1 MLILGK
7 EGESVMDYE
16 LAIIG
21 AGPAGYS
28 AGIYAGRSG
37 INAVVLDK
45 VGGGGLAMVSPNIEN
60 YAGFESISGMDLME
74 KMQKHAS
81 KYSDIHYIEEVK
93 NIKKNKDDTFSVE
106 TSEKTYLVK
115 AVILC
120 MGTEYRKLGVEGEQ
134 ELQGKGVS
142 YCATCDGQF
151 FKDKKVAVVGG
162 GNSALIEA
170 IFLKQIGC
178 EEVYLIHRRDQL
190 RAEKAYADEVREKK
204 VQILF
209 NKTVEKIVGEKKVE
223 YLDLKDTISNEKSKL
238 DVDGVFVS
246 IGEIPQ
252 NEVAKQLHVKLDE
265 RGYVIVDRKQKTN
278 VKGVFA
284 AGDITGGLRQV
295 ITACAEGAIAALS
308 STEALGKKYP
318 Y

>member
-7 EGESVMDYE
+7 EGESIMDYE

-93 NIKKNKDDTFSVE
+93 NVKKNKDDTFSVE

-209 NKTVEKIVGEKKVE
+209 NKTVEKIVGEQKVE

-284 AGDITGGLRQV
+284 AGDITGGLRQI

-308 STEALGKKYP
+308 STEVLGKKYP

>member
-1 MLILGK
+1 MGAWEI
-7 EGESVMDYE
+7 MDYE

-28 AGIYAGRSG
+28 AAIYAVRSG
-37 INAVVLDK
+37 IKTVVFDK
-45 VGGGGLAMVSPNIEN
+45 GGGGGLANVSPKIEN

-74 KMQKHAS
+74 KMKQHAEKYVGIHFNEGVKH
-81 KYSDIHYIEEVK
+81 
-93 NIKKNKDDTFSVE
+93 IKKSGDAFTIE
-106 TSEKTYLVK
+106 TSEKTYTVK
-115 AVILC
+115 AVLFC
-120 MGTEYRKLGVEGEQ
+120 MGTEYRKLNVPGEK

-142 YCATCDGQF
+142 YCATCDGFF
-151 FKDKKVAVVGG
+151 FKEKKVAVVGG

-190 RAEKAYADEVREKK
+190 RAEKAIEDEAIAKQVKIMYSTHVDSIHGGQK
-204 VQILF
+204 VD
-209 NKTVEKIVGEKKVE
+209 
-223 YLDLKDTISNEKSKL
+223 YLKLHDLKKDKKFNFS
-238 DVDGVFVS
+238 VDGIFVS
-246 IGEIPQ
+246 IGEAPQ
-252 NEVAKQLHVKLDE
+252 NTLAKELGVKLDE
-265 RGYVIVDRKQKTN
+265 KGYIIVDRQQKTN
-278 VKGVFA
+278 VRGVYA

-308 STEALGKKYP
+308 STEVLGKKYP

>member
-1 MLILGK
+1 
-7 EGESVMDYE
+7 MDYE

-45 VGGGGLAMVSPNIEN
+45 LGGGGLAMVSPNIEN

-81 KYSDIHYIEEVK
+81 KYADIYFIEEVT

-115 AVILC
+115 AVLLC
-120 MGTEYRKLGVEGEQ
+120 MGTEYQKLGVEGEQ

-151 FKDKKVAVVGG
+151 FKGKKVAVVGG
-162 GNSALIEA
+162 GNSAVIEA

-178 EEVYLIHRRDQL
+178 EEVHLIHRRDQL
-190 RAEKAYADEVREKK
+190 RAEQTYEDEAKEKQI
-204 VQILF
+204 QILF
-209 NKTVEKIVGEKKVE
+209 NKVVEKINGEQKVE
-223 YLDLKDTISNEKSKL
+223 YLDLKDTKNNEKSKL
-238 DVDGVFVS
+238 DVDGVFIS

-252 NEVAKQLHVKLDE
+252 NKLAKQLQVRLDE
-265 RGYVIVDRKQKTN
+265 KGYIVVDRLQKTN
-278 VKGVFA
+278 VKGVYA

-308 STEALGKKYP
+308 STEVLGKKYP